1 MHILEFIDYQVQPT
15 QECMLIKP
23 FRDLYK
29 KDRTVGKDQFM
40 EIMSIIYF
48 YADPRSSYSY
58 ITNDNERLQAIIKQE
73 GLDKKFKIEKY
84 QDLIDV
90 YKEHVVTASYQLL
103 QNARI
108 AADKVGKFLA
118 QVDLFEED
126 EKGKPKYTV
135 NSVTSAMKQI
145 PEIVKQL
152 QLTEKL
158 VSKEIEEESRMRGG
172 SEGKTIFEDGIN
184 E

>member
-1 MHILEFIDYQVQPT
+1 MQV
-15 QECMLIKP
+15 
-23 FRDLYK
+23 
-29 KDRTVGKDQFM
+29 
-40 EIMSIIYF
+40 MSIIYF

-58 ITNDNERLQAIIKQE
+58 IINDNDRLQAIIEQE

-84 QDLIDV
+84 QDLIDL
-90 YKEHVVTASYQLL
+90 YKKHIITPSYQLL
-103 QNARI
+103 QNAKI

-152 QLTEKL
+152 QITEKL
-158 VSKEIEEESRMRGG
+158 VSKEIEEEGRMRGG
-172 SEGKTIFEDGIN
+172 NEGKTIFEDGITD
-184 E
+184 

>member
-1 MHILEFIDYQVQPT
+1 MQV
-15 QECMLIKP
+15 
-23 FRDLYK
+23 
-29 KDRTVGKDQFM
+29 
-40 EIMSIIYF
+40 MSVIYF

-58 ITNDNERLQAIIKQE
+58 ITNDHDRLQAIIEQE
-73 GLDKKFKIEKY
+73 GLDKKFKIDKY
-84 QDLIDV
+84 QGLIDL
-90 YKEHVVTASYQLL
+90 YKKHVITPSYQLL

-118 QVDLFEED
+118 EVDLFEED

-158 VSKEIEEESRMRGG
+158 VSKEIEEEGRMRGG
-172 SEGKTIFEDGIN
+172 NEGKTIFEDGVTD
-184 E
+184 

>member
-1 MHILEFIDYQVQPT
+1 MHILEFVDYQVQPT

-29 KDRTVGKDQFM
+29 KDRSVGKDHFM
-40 EIMSIIYF
+40 EVMSVIYF
-48 YADPRSSYSY
+48 YVDPRSSYSY
-58 ITNDNERLQAIIKQE
+58 ITSDEDRLAAIIEQE
-73 GLDKKFKIEKY
+73 GLDKKFKIADY
-84 QDLIDV
+84 QDLIDI
-90 YKEHVVTASYQLL
+90 YKKHVITASYQLL

-118 QVDLFEED
+118 KVDLFEED

-135 NSVTSAMKQI
+135 NSVTTAMKQI

-158 VSKEIEEESRMRGG
+158 VSKEIEEEGRMRGG
-172 SEGKTIFEDGIN
+172 NEGKTIFEDGVLD
-184 E
+184 

>member
-1 MHILEFIDYQVQPT
+1 MHILEFVDFQVQPT

-29 KDRTVGKDQFM
+29 KDRSVGKDYFM
-40 EIMSIIYF
+40 QVMSIIYF

-58 ITNDNERLQAIIKQE
+58 IINDNDRLQAIIGQE
-73 GLDKKFKIEKY
+73 GLDNKFKIEKY
-84 QDLIDV
+84 QDLIDL
-90 YKEHVVTASYQLL
+90 YKKHIITPSYQLL
-103 QNARI
+103 QNAKI

-152 QLTEKL
+152 QITEKL
-158 VSKEIEEESRMRGG
+158 VSKEIEEEGRMRGG
-172 SEGKTIFEDGIN
+172 NEGKTIFEDGITD
-184 E
+184 